1 MTTYSF
7 GEIEIPIITSK
18 DTSISKDVTEKNF
31 VDELPRVYELT
42 EDLESGTYSIVL
54 NKGLHP
60 SDFSLKVQRD
70 SVISMPEYHPAELP
84 FDDGNDSG
92 FVLVESAS
100 TDITPSQEIDRG
112 ELSIRF
118 MEESEYTPAV
128 RTQAV
133 PASDD
138 FSISSSTAQGIFG
151 IPTGVSLNGTPT
163 SLGTITSASG
173 DIDLYS
179 YDSSLNNWQYSSSDY
194 VATTKQSAVTTFS
207 IGSVLEKMFSSA
219 FSKKESFLH
228 QNGLLR
234 SRIGPSQSND
244 CLFDY
249 YDGSSWNNDIASVNF
264 GLKSDRGFVENP
276 GSRTQSLN
284 IPKDNLKVGSWKGIP
299 AQKITF
305 SGESSVAVKVSNGI
319 SNYDLHNYYVSWNDG
334 TFDYVFVRY
343 SGSGY
348 FSVSTANNEV
358 GWSGLDSSKEY
369 EFVFGKIPSTQEL
382 TPEKYASRLFSIGKQ
397 EPTLI

>member
-7 GEIEIPIITSK
+7 GEIDIPIITSK
-18 DTSISKDVTEKNF
+18 DTSVSKNVTEKNF

-54 NKGLHP
+54 NKELHP
-60 SDFSLKVQRD
+60 ADSPLKVQRD

-100 TDITPSQEIDRG
+100 TDITSSQEIDRG

-151 IPTGVSLNGTPT
+151 VPTSVSLNGTPT
-163 SLGTITSASG
+163 SLGTITSPNA

-179 YDSSLNNWQYSSSDY
+179 YDSSLNNWQYSSSNY
-194 VATTKQSAVTTFS
+194 VATTKQSAVTTIS
-207 IGSVLEKMFSSA
+207 TGLVAEKMFSSA
-219 FSKKESFLH
+219 FSKKEPFLH
-228 QNGLLR
+228 QNGLMR
-234 SRIGPSQSND
+234 SRISSD
-244 CLFDY
+244 YLLDY
-249 YDGSSWNNDIASVNF
+249 YDGSSWNSGIASVNF
-264 GLKSDRGFVENP
+264 DSQSNRGFVENP

-284 IPKDNLKVGSWKGIP
+284 IPKSNLKVSSWKGLP
-299 AQKITF
+299 AQKLTF
-305 SGESSVAVKVSNGI
+305 SGKSSVTLDVLNGI
-319 SNYDLHNYYVSWNDG
+319 NSSNLYSYYVAWNDG

-343 SGSGY
+343 SDSGY
-348 FSVSTANNEV
+348 FSVSSANDIVE
-358 GWSGLDSSKEY
+358 WKGLDSSKEY
-369 EFVFGKIPSTQEL
+369 EFVFGKVPSTQEL
-382 TPEKYASRLFSIGKQ
+382 SSQKYASRLFSIGKQ